1 LWYNKSNQWKA
12 FVRGKTMETVTLA
25 VPESQLIE
33 WVRQLSPRAK
43 QNVLRALV
51 PDLDELN
58 NLVDYGSQRMR
69 QLCAERGI
77 DWDSLTEKE
86 RQRLVDEW
94 LHET

>member
-1 LWYNKSNQWKA
+1 
-12 FVRGKTMETVTLA
+12 METVTLA
-25 VPESQLIE
+25 VSESQLIE

-43 QNVLRALV
+43 QNVLKALV

-58 NLVDYGSQRMR
+58 RLVDYGSQRMR

-77 DWDSLTEKE
+77 DWDNLTEEE

>member
-1 LWYNKSNQWKA
+1 
-12 FVRGKTMETVTLA
+12 METVTLA

-51 PDLDELN
+51 ADLDELN
-58 NLVDYGSQRMR
+58 SLVDYGSQRMR

-77 DWDSLTEKE
+77 DWGGLTEEE
-86 RQRLVDEW
+86 RQRLVDKW
-94 LHET
+94 LHETHE